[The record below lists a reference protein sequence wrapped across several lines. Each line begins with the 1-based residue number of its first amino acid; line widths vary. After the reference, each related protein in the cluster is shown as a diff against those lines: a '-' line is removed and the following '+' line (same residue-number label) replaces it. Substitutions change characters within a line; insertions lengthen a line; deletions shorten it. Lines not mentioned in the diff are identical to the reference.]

1 MHSVTEKMGQTYGR
15 YWADWCHFVLNTGG
29 TQDPFLEG
37 WTDCDKGTL
46 VVHKRYKEG
55 LRGKQATAITAGI
68 RLYFAKAL
76 LSTNFLDSAILNTTR
91 TACRY
96 STTEL
101 RARKDMGP
109 VASVKLP
116 ISEDIMLRMRARL
129 WEGKGWGVHESSH
142 RIMMTYLGCM
152 WGHDLDARVSEY
164 TAPEK
169 GHEDHCVRAGD
180 LVFCALDE
188 EEEVKIR
195 GGTFSL
201 YSREK
206 EIPQFYGCWVKP
218 STQKTGAIV
227 KAKFIGRR
235 SIEESQFLNDLVE
248 CMTLSKV
255 KVEDRLFTRY
265 TVGINGKMTRRS

>member
-1 MHSVTEKMGQTYGR
+1 MHSVTEKSGQTYGR
-15 YWADWCHFVLNTGG
+15 YWADWCHFVHNTGG

-46 VVHKRYKEG
+46 VVLLHKRYNEG

-109 VASVKLP
+109 VASVKLT
-116 ISEDIMLRMRARL
+116 ISEDIMLRMRVRL

-142 RIMMTYLGCM
+142 RMTYLGCM
-152 WGHDLDARVSEY
+152 WRYDRDARVSEY
-164 TAPEK
+164 TAPAK
-169 GHEDHCVRAGD
+169 GHENQCIRAGD
-180 LVFCALDE
+180 LVFCTLDE

-195 GGTFSL
+195 GGTVSL
-201 YSREK
+201 YSTEK
-206 EIPQFYGCWVKP
+206 EIPQFYGCWVEP
-218 STQKTGAIV
+218 SSQKTGSIV
-227 KAKFIGRR
+227 KEKEPQPI
-235 SIEESQFLNDLVE
+235 
-248 CMTLSKV
+248 
-255 KVEDRLFTRY
+255 
-265 TVGINGKMTRRS
+265 